1 MLSRTAAR
9 KLRHEELRACDRAT
23 ERNPLRSARN
33 AKDAHTFEVC
43 VGSSLLYG
51 PVVISDPLLGCPLT
65 VAAGRVRAA
74 KDGDESTYFASGWG
88 TTVEQALQ
96 GCLYEADET
105 YFAQIIPEGR
115 ILRSRADAIHGR
127 VVEPPG
133 ILLFSEEQYDRR
145 DAANRQPRNMVPAR
159 WDRSA
164 PEDWILSD
172 DRLSTEQAWVPAGL
186 CFLGYDPGG
195 KQSSLP
201 AADSNGLALG
211 INPEDAAM
219 SALLELIERDGTSI
233 WWYNRLVLPR
243 IDPKSMASNTI
254 SSYEDWLR
262 RQGRELRLLRLT
274 LDLAVPIVA
283 AISSDNSGRG
293 PAMGFAA
300 GASWSAAATRA
311 LGELAQCEANLAL
324 LSRQAQQQGTA
335 RFTPGAR
342 QLYRW
347 HQETDLGLY
356 PYLQGGNSGPACA
369 DEATLDYA
377 SCVKLCRE
385 QGLEILA
392 VILMQDEQR
401 SLVRMFAPG
410 LRSTKPRF
418 GPGRL
423 YSVPATLDPG
433 PASSICRDPFP
444 F

>member
-1 MLSRTAAR
+1 M
-9 KLRHEELRACDRAT
+9 
-23 ERNPLRSARN
+23 
-33 AKDAHTFEVC
+33 
-43 VGSSLLYG
+43 GSSLLYG

-74 KDGDESTYFASGWG
+74 RDGDESTYFVSGWG
-88 TTVEQALQ
+88 TTAEQALQ

-105 YFAQIIPEGR
+105 YFAQIIPERR
-115 ILRSRADAIHGR
+115 ILRSCANAIYGR

-145 DAANRQPRNMVPAR
+145 EGGNRQPALRNMVPTR

-172 DRLSTEQAWVPAGL
+172 DKLGTEQAWVPARL
-186 CFLGYDPGG
+186 CFLGYDPCEG
-195 KQSSLP
+195 SSLP

-211 INPEDAAM
+211 ISVEGAAM
-219 SALLELIERDGTSI
+219 SALLELIERDATSI

-243 IDPKSMASNTI
+243 IDPKSMASDTV

-262 RQGRELRLLRLT
+262 HRGRELRLLRLT
-274 LDLAVPIVA
+274 LDLAVPTVA
-283 AISSDNSGRG
+283 AISSDSSGRF

-300 GASWSAAATRA
+300 GASWSEAAIRA
-311 LGELAQCEANLAL
+311 VGELAQCEANLAL
-324 LSRQAQQQGTA
+324 LSQQARQQGTI

-347 HQETDLGLY
+347 HQETDLGLC
-356 PYLQGGNSGPACA
+356 PFLQGGNSGPACT
-369 DEATLDYA
+369 DESTLDYA
-377 SCVKLCRE
+377 SCVKLCQERN
-385 QGLEILA
+385 LEIFA

-401 SLVRMFAPG
+401 SLVRIFAPG

-423 YSVPATLDPG
+423 YSVPGTLG
-433 PASSICRDPFP
+433 LRPASSNLICRDPFP

>member
-1 MLSRTAAR
+1 M
-9 KLRHEELRACDRAT
+9 
-23 ERNPLRSARN
+23 
-33 AKDAHTFEVC
+33 
-43 VGSSLLYG
+43 GSSLLYG

-74 KDGDESTYFASGWG
+74 RDGDESTYFVSGWG
-88 TTVEQALQ
+88 TTAEQALQ

-105 YFAQIIPEGR
+105 YFAQIIPERR
-115 ILRSRADAIHGR
+115 ILRSCANAIYGR

-145 DAANRQPRNMVPAR
+145 EGGNRQPALRNMVPTR

-172 DRLSTEQAWVPAGL
+172 DKLGTEQAWVPARL
-186 CFLGYDPGG
+186 CFLGYDPCEG
-195 KQSSLP
+195 SSLP

-211 INPEDAAM
+211 ISVEGAAM
-219 SALLELIERDGTSI
+219 SALLELIERDATSI

-243 IDPKSMASNTI
+243 IDPKSMASDTV

-262 RQGRELRLLRLT
+262 HRGRELRLLRLT
-274 LDLAVPIVA
+274 LDLAVPTVA
-283 AISSDNSGRG
+283 AISSDSSGRF

-300 GASWSAAATRA
+300 GASWSEAAIRA
-311 LGELAQCEANLAL
+311 VGELAQCEANLAL
-324 LSRQAQQQGTA
+324 LSQQARQQGTI

-356 PYLQGGNSGPACA
+356 PYLQGGNSGPACT
-369 DEATLDYA
+369 DESTLDYA
-377 SCVKLCRE
+377 SCVKLCHERN
-385 QGLEILA
+385 LEIFA
-392 VILMQDEQR
+392 VILMQDEQQ
-401 SLVRMFAPG
+401 SLVRIFAPG

-423 YSVPATLDPG
+423 YSVPGTLG
-433 PASSICRDPFP
+433 LRPASSNLICRDPFP

>member
-1 MLSRTAAR
+1 M
-9 KLRHEELRACDRAT
+9 
-23 ERNPLRSARN
+23 NPFRSARN
-33 AKDAHTFEVC
+33 AKIRTFEGC

-74 KDGDESTYFASGWG
+74 RDGDESTYFVSGWG
-88 TTVEQALQ
+88 TTAEQALQ

-105 YFAQIIPEGR
+105 YFAQIIPERR
-115 ILRSRADAIHGR
+115 ILRSCANAIYGR

-145 DAANRQPRNMVPAR
+145 EGGNRQPALRNMVPTR

-172 DRLSTEQAWVPAGL
+172 DKLGTEQAWVPARL
-186 CFLGYDPGG
+186 CFLGYDPCEG
-195 KQSSLP
+195 SSLP

-211 INPEDAAM
+211 ISVEGAAM
-219 SALLELIERDGTSI
+219 SALLELIERDATSI

-243 IDPKSMASNTI
+243 IDPKSMASDTV

-262 RQGRELRLLRLT
+262 HRGRELRLLRLT
-274 LDLAVPIVA
+274 LDLAVPTVA
-283 AISSDNSGRG
+283 AISSDSSGRF

-300 GASWSAAATRA
+300 GASWSEAAIRA
-311 LGELAQCEANLAL
+311 VGELAQCEANLAL
-324 LSRQAQQQGTA
+324 LSQQARQQGTI

-356 PYLQGGNSGPACA
+356 PYLQGGNSGPACT
-369 DEATLDYA
+369 DESTLDYA
-377 SCVKLCRE
+377 SCVKLCHERN
-385 QGLEILA
+385 LEIFA
-392 VILMQDEQR
+392 VILMQDEQQ
-401 SLVRMFAPG
+401 SLVRIFAPG

-423 YSVPATLDPG
+423 YSVPGTLG
-433 PASSICRDPFP
+433 LRPASSNLICRDPFP

>member
-1 MLSRTAAR
+1 M
-9 KLRHEELRACDRAT
+9 
-23 ERNPLRSARN
+23 
-33 AKDAHTFEVC
+33 
-43 VGSSLLYG
+43 GSSLLYG

-74 KDGDESTYFASGWG
+74 RDGDESTYFVSGWG

-115 ILRSRADAIHGR
+115 ILRSCANAIHGR

-145 DAANRQPRNMVPAR
+145 EAGNRQPRNMVPAR

-172 DRLSTEQAWVPAGL
+172 DKLGTEQAWVPAGL

-219 SALLELIERDGTSI
+219 SALLELIERDATSI

-243 IDPKSMASNTI
+243 IDPKSTASDTV

-262 RQGRELRLLRLT
+262 HRGRELRLLQLT
-274 LDLAVPIVA
+274 LDLKVPIVA
-283 AISSDNSGRG
+283 AISSDSSGRC

-311 LGELAQCEANLAL
+311 VGELAQCEANLAL
-324 LSRQAQQQGTA
+324 LAQQAQQQGTT
-335 RFTPGAR
+335 RFTSGAR

-347 HQETDLGLY
+347 HQETDLGLH
-356 PYLQGGNSGPACA
+356 PYLLGSGPACA

-377 SCVKLCRE
+377 SCVKLCHERN
-385 QGLEILA
+385 LEIFA

-401 SLVRMFAPG
+401 SVVRMFAPG

-418 GPGRL
+418 APGRL
-423 YSVPATLDPG
+423 YSVPATLG
-433 PASSICRDPFP
+433 LGSASSIYREPFP

>member
-1 MLSRTAAR
+1 M
-9 KLRHEELRACDRAT
+9 
-23 ERNPLRSARN
+23 RNIR
-33 AKDAHTFEVC
+33 TFEVC

-74 KDGDESTYFASGWG
+74 RDGDESTYFVSGWG

-105 YFAQIIPEGR
+105 YFAQIIPERR
-115 ILRSRADAIHGR
+115 ILRLCANAIDGR
-127 VVEPPG
+127 VVEPPS

-145 DAANRQPRNMVPAR
+145 EAGNRQPTPRNTVPAR

-172 DRLSTEQAWVPAGL
+172 DKLGTEQAWVPAGL

-195 KQSSLP
+195 EELSLP

-219 SALLELIERDGTSI
+219 SALLELIERDATSI

-243 IDPKSMASNTI
+243 IDPKSMASDTV

-262 RQGRELRLLRLT
+262 RRGRELRLLRLT

-283 AISSDNSGRG
+283 AISSDSSGRC

-311 LGELAQCEANLAL
+311 VGELAQCEANLAL
-324 LSRQAQQQGTA
+324 LSQQAQQQGTT
-335 RFTPGAR
+335 RFTPGAW

-347 HQETDLGLY
+347 HQETDLGLC

-369 DEATLDYA
+369 DESTLDYA

-385 QGLEILA
+385 RNLGIFA

-401 SLVRMFAPG
+401 SLVRIFAPG

-423 YSVPATLDPG
+423 YSVPSTLGPR
-433 PASSICRDPFP
+433 PASSNPICRDPFP

>member
-1 MLSRTAAR
+1 MR
-9 KLRHEELRACDRAT
+9 KIR
-23 ERNPLRSARN
+23 
-33 AKDAHTFEVC
+33 TFEVC

-74 KDGDESTYFASGWG
+74 RDGDESTYFVSGCG
-88 TTVEQALQ
+88 TTAEQALQ

-105 YFAQIIPEGR
+105 YFAQIIPEAR
-115 ILRSRADAIHGR
+115 ILRSYANAIEGR
-127 VVEPPG
+127 VVEPPDV
-133 ILLFSEEQYDRR
+133 LLFSEEQYDRR
-145 DAANRQPRNMVPAR
+145 EAGNRQSRNMVPAR

-172 DRLSTEQAWVPAGL
+172 DKLGTEQAWVPAGL

-195 KQSSLP
+195 EESSLP

-219 SALLELIERDGTSI
+219 SALLELIERDATSI
-233 WWYNRLVLPR
+233 WWHNRLVLPR
-243 IDPKSMASNTI
+243 IDPKSRASDTV

-262 RQGRELRLLRLT
+262 HQGRELRLLRLT
-274 LDLAVPIVA
+274 LDLAVPVVA
-283 AISSDNSGRG
+283 AISSDSSGRC

-311 LGELAQCEANLAL
+311 VGELAQCEANLAL
-324 LSRQAQQQGTA
+324 LSQQAQQQGTT

-347 HQETDLGLY
+347 HQETDLGLC
-356 PYLQGGNSGPACA
+356 PYLQGGNSGPACT
-369 DEATLDYA
+369 DESTLDYA
-377 SCVKLCRE
+377 SCVKLCHERN
-385 QGLEILA
+385 LEIFA

-401 SLVRMFAPG
+401 SLVRIFAPG

-423 YSVPATLDPG
+423 YSVPGILGLT
-433 PASSICRDPFP
+433 PAGSICRDPLP

>member
-1 MLSRTAAR
+1 M
-9 KLRHEELRACDRAT
+9 
-23 ERNPLRSARN
+23 
-33 AKDAHTFEVC
+33 
-43 VGSSLLYG
+43 GSSLLYG

-74 KDGDESTYFASGWG
+74 RDGDESTYFVSGWG

-105 YFAQIIPEGR
+105 HFAQIIPKGR
-115 ILRSRADAIHGR
+115 ILRSCANAIHER

-145 DAANRQPRNMVPAR
+145 EAGNRQPRNMVPAR

-172 DRLSTEQAWVPAGL
+172 DKLGTEQAWVPAGL
-186 CFLGYDPGG
+186 CFLGYDSGG

-211 INPEDAAM
+211 INPTDAAM
-219 SALLELIERDGTSI
+219 SALLELIERDATSI

-243 IDPKSMASNTI
+243 IDPKSTASDI
-254 SSYEDWLR
+254 VSSYEDWLR
-262 RQGRELRLLRLT
+262 QQGRELRLLRLT

-283 AISSDNSGRG
+283 AISSDRSGRC

-311 LGELAQCEANLAL
+311 VGELAQCEANLAL
-324 LSRQAQQQGTA
+324 LSQQAQQQGTT

-356 PYLQGGNSGPACA
+356 PYLQGGGPACA

-377 SCVKLCRE
+377 SCVKLCHERN
-385 QGLEILA
+385 LEVFA

-423 YSVPATLDPG
+423 YSVPATLG
-433 PASSICRDPFP
+433 LKPARCRDPFP

>member
-1 MLSRTAAR
+1 M
-9 KLRHEELRACDRAT
+9 
-23 ERNPLRSARN
+23 NPFRSARN
-33 AKDAHTFEVC
+33 AKIRTFEGC

-74 KDGDESTYFASGWG
+74 RDGDESTYFVSGWG
-88 TTVEQALQ
+88 TTAEQALQ

-105 YFAQIIPEGR
+105 YFAQIIPERR
-115 ILRSRADAIHGR
+115 ILRSCANAIYGR

-145 DAANRQPRNMVPAR
+145 EGGNRQPALRNMVPTR

-172 DRLSTEQAWVPAGL
+172 DKLGTEQAWVPARL
-186 CFLGYDPGG
+186 CFLGYDPCEG
-195 KQSSLP
+195 SSLP

-211 INPEDAAM
+211 ISVEGAAM
-219 SALLELIERDGTSI
+219 SALLELIERDATSI

-243 IDPKSMASNTI
+243 IDPKSMASDTV

-262 RQGRELRLLRLT
+262 HRGRELRLLRLT
-274 LDLAVPIVA
+274 LDLAVPTVA
-283 AISSDNSGRG
+283 AISSDSSGRF

-300 GASWSAAATRA
+300 GASWSEAAIRA
-311 LGELAQCEANLAL
+311 VGELAQCEANLAL
-324 LSRQAQQQGTA
+324 LSQQARQQGTI

-347 HQETDLGLY
+347 HQETDLGLC
-356 PYLQGGNSGPACA
+356 PFLQGGNSGPACT
-369 DEATLDYA
+369 DESTLDYA
-377 SCVKLCRE
+377 SCVKLCQERN
-385 QGLEILA
+385 LEIFA

-401 SLVRMFAPG
+401 SLVRIFAPG

-423 YSVPATLDPG
+423 YSVPGTLG
-433 PASSICRDPFP
+433 LRPASSNLICRDPFP

>member
-1 MLSRTAAR
+1 M
-9 KLRHEELRACDRAT
+9 
-23 ERNPLRSARN
+23 
-33 AKDAHTFEVC
+33 
-43 VGSSLLYG
+43 GSSLLYG

-74 KDGDESTYFASGWG
+74 RDGDESTYFVSGWG

-105 YFAQIIPEGR
+105 YFAQIVPEGR
-115 ILRSRADAIHGR
+115 ILRSCANAIHGR

-145 DAANRQPRNMVPAR
+145 EAGSRQPRNMVPAR
-159 WDRSA
+159 WDSSA

-172 DRLSTEQAWVPAGL
+172 DKLGTEQAWVPAGL

-219 SALLELIERDGTSI
+219 SALLELIERDATSI

-243 IDPKSMASNTI
+243 IDPTSTASDTV

-262 RQGRELRLLRLT
+262 QQGRELRLLRLT

-283 AISSDNSGRG
+283 AISSDSSGRC

-311 LGELAQCEANLAL
+311 VGELAQCEANLAL
-324 LSRQAQQQGTA
+324 LSQQAQQQGTT

-347 HQETDLGLY
+347 HQETDLGLC
-356 PYLQGGNSGPACA
+356 PYLQGGGPACA

-377 SCVKLCRE
+377 SCVKLCHERN
-385 QGLEILA
+385 LEIFA

-423 YSVPATLDPG
+423 YSVPGTLG
-433 PASSICRDPFP
+433 LKPARCRDAFP

>member
-1 MLSRTAAR
+1 MR
-9 KLRHEELRACDRAT
+9 KIR
-23 ERNPLRSARN
+23 
-33 AKDAHTFEVC
+33 TFEVC

-74 KDGDESTYFASGWG
+74 RDGDESAYFVSGWG

-105 YFAQIIPEGR
+105 YFARIIPEGR
-115 ILRSRADAIHGR
+115 ILRSCADAIQGWI
-127 VVEPPG
+127 VEPPG

-145 DAANRQPRNMVPAR
+145 EAGNRQPRNMVPAR

-172 DRLSTEQAWVPAGL
+172 DKLGTEQAWVPAGL
-186 CFLGYDPGG
+186 CFLGYDSGG

-219 SALLELIERDGTSI
+219 SALLELIERDATSI

-243 IDPKSMASNTI
+243 IDPKSTASDTV

-283 AISSDNSGRG
+283 AISSDRSGRC

-311 LGELAQCEANLAL
+311 VGELAQCEANLAL
-324 LSRQAQQQGTA
+324 LSQQAQQQGTT
-335 RFTPGAR
+335 RFTSGAR

-347 HQETDLGLY
+347 HQETDLGLC
-356 PYLQGGNSGPACA
+356 PYLQGGGPACA

-377 SCVKLCRE
+377 SCVKLCHERN
-385 QGLEILA
+385 LEVFA

-423 YSVPATLDPG
+423 YSVPATLG
-433 PASSICRDPFP
+433 LGSASSKYREPFP

>member
-1 MLSRTAAR
+1 MR
-9 KLRHEELRACDRAT
+9 KMR
-23 ERNPLRSARN
+23 
-33 AKDAHTFEVC
+33 TFEVR

-51 PVVISDPLLGCPLT
+51 PVVISDPLLACPLT

-74 KDGDESTYFASGWG
+74 KDGDESTYFVSGWG

-105 YFAQIIPEGR
+105 YFAQVIPERR
-115 ILRSRADAIHGR
+115 IHRSCADAIHGR

-133 ILLFSEEQYDRR
+133 ILLFSEEQYGRR
-145 DAANRQPRNMVPAR
+145 EVGKRKPRNMVPAR

-172 DRLSTEQAWVPAGL
+172 DKLSTGQAWVPARL

-195 KQSSLP
+195 KKSSLP

-219 SALLELIERDGTSI
+219 SALLELIERDATSI
-233 WWYNRLVLPR
+233 WWYNRLILPR
-243 IDPKSMASNTI
+243 IDPKSMASDTVTL
-254 SSYEDWLR
+254 YEDWLR
-262 RQGRELRLLRLT
+262 HRGRELRLLRLT

-283 AISSDNSGRG
+283 AISSDSSGRC

-324 LSRQAQQQGTA
+324 LSQQAQQQGTT

-347 HQETDLGLY
+347 HQETDLGLC
-356 PYLQGGNSGPACA
+356 PYLQGGNSGLAA
-369 DEATLDYA
+369 DKSTLDYA
-377 SCVKLCRE
+377 SCVKLCQERNL
-385 QGLEILA
+385 GVFA

-401 SLVRMFAPG
+401 SLVRIFAPG

-423 YSVPATLDPG
+423 YSVPGVLGLT
-433 PASSICRDPFP
+433 PAGSICRDPFP

>member
-1 MLSRTAAR
+1 MR
-9 KLRHEELRACDRAT
+9 KIR
-23 ERNPLRSARN
+23 
-33 AKDAHTFEVC
+33 TFEVC
-43 VGSSLLYG
+43 VGLSLLYG

-74 KDGDESTYFASGWG
+74 KDGDESTYFVSGWG

-115 ILRSRADAIHGR
+115 ILRSYANAFAGR
-127 VVEPPG
+127 IVEPPDV
-133 ILLFSEEQYDRR
+133 LLFSEEQYDQRE
-145 DAANRQPRNMVPAR
+145 AGSRQSRNMVPAR

-172 DRLSTEQAWVPAGL
+172 DKLGTEQAWVPAGL
-186 CFLGYDPGG
+186 CFLGYAGG
-195 KQSSLP
+195 GQSSLP

-211 INPEDAAM
+211 INPEVAAM
-219 SALLELIERDGTSI
+219 SALLELIERDATSI

-243 IDPKSMASNTI
+243 IDPKSMASDTV

-262 RQGRELRLLRLT
+262 HRGRQLRLLRLT
-274 LDLAVPIVA
+274 LDLAVPVVA
-283 AISSDNSGRG
+283 AISSDSSGRC

-311 LGELAQCEANLAL
+311 IGELAQCEANLAL
-324 LSRQAQQQGTA
+324 LSRQAQQERTTG
-335 RFTPGAR
+335 FTPGAR

-347 HQETDLGLY
+347 HQETDLGSCL
-356 PYLQGGNSGPACA
+356 YLQGGTGGPACV
-369 DEATLDYA
+369 DESTLDYA
-377 SCVKLCRE
+377 SCVKLCHERNL
-385 QGLEILA
+385 GVFAL
-392 VILMQDEQR
+392 ILMQDEQR
-401 SLVRMFAPG
+401 SLVRICAPG

-418 GPGRL
+418 GLGRL
-423 YSVPATLDPG
+423 YSVPGTLG
-433 PASSICRDPFP
+433 LRPAGSIGRDPFP